1 MLVLLAVVVALIAAF
16 SGVASLRQRVRD
28 AATPRPSLPARRW
41 IVAGVTVAALAAH
54 LWSWLPLRPIV
65 PPHASA
71 GSVVYGGPGDG
82 LWLLLM
88 VLVPWVCMQPINVC
102 LACFCARSVKQAALI
117 ASLLLAVWLGT
128 AALGGALTRCPA
140 GVVCTGG

>member
-1 MLVLLAVVVALIAAF
+1 VLVLLVVVAVLLAAF

-28 AATPRPSLPARRW
+28 GGTPRPSLPTRRW
-41 IVAGVTVAALAAH
+41 IVAGVTLAGVTAH

-88 VLVPWVCMQPINVC
+88 VLVPWVCMQPLNVC
-102 LACFCARSVKQAALI
+102 LACFCARSGKQAALI
-117 ASLLLAVWLGT
+117 ASLLVGVWMGT
-128 AALGGALTRCPA
+128 AALGGALTRCPV
-140 GVVCTGG
+140 GFVCTGG